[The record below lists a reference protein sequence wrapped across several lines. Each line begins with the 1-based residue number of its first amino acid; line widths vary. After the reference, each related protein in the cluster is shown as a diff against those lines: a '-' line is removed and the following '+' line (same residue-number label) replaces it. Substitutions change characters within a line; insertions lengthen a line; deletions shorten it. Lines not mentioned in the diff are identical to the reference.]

1 MDIYHLQRNKNMITK
16 EEKESIDDM
25 ALRFKELINDYQNL
39 TETMLELLL
48 FMKSICA
55 ELAPS
60 NPVIA
65 NRIVNKVT
73 DILDRQTKGINKSS
87 L

>member
-1 MDIYHLQRNKNMITK
+1 MITTR
-16 EEKESIDDM
+16 EEKETLENM
-25 ALRFKELINDYQNL
+25 ENRFKELINDYQNI
-39 TETMLELLL
+39 TETMLELLS
-48 FMKSICA
+48 FMRNICI

-60 NPVIA
+60 NPVMV

-73 DILDRQTKGINKSS
+73 DIINRQEKGINKSS